1 MPLMVVT
8 FPLEGRPIDALSW
21 GGALNF
27 IQCMLTNVHISDDGR
42 LSYTPTFFKATTGVR
57 AKLPSQD
64 PPFPT
69 STHVVGT
76 LEKKM
81 YIGINGDE
89 FPITWGADGKQY
101 VTFPS
106 LFTLLFVNSR
116 R

>member
-1 MPLMVVT
+1 MPSL
-8 FPLEGRPIDALSW
+8 G